1 MEPETNKKNQSRRES
16 NQESRPIQEIR
27 KNSSQQK
34 KQKFFGN
41 RYLKTRTFQE
51 KFTLYTDEKLSLLRV
66 ILSLTRTL
74 ILGVIPW
81 ALLWGVY
88 GVIVSYLTH
97 HKHLVVFNDIK
108 ALPNLVL
115 CLNLVLNLLLIF
127 RTNAAQERFWE
138 GRKLWGGLV
147 NTVRN
152 LTRKM
157 SIIIE
162 EQEPPDRVEKEATMQ
177 LVIAFAVAMKQ
188 HLRRE
193 PPNSELAFLMSSS
206 QYHELQHVNHPP
218 LKIALWIEDY
228 LQYQYKREYIDVYQ
242 LTALNKLL
250 DEMVNI
256 LGGCERILRT
266 PVPLV
271 YTITLKLLFVIYF
284 LVLPWEMAHGL
295 AWWTGPLLA
304 ILCFILLS
312 IDEIATEIEEPFGSG
327 SNDLPLDIICISMQR
342 NFEYLY
348 LRSPLVRQK

>member
-1 MEPETNKKNQSRRES
+1 MKN
-16 NQESRPIQEIR
+16 
-27 KNSSQQK
+27 
-34 KQKFFGN
+34 QKFFRN
-41 RYLKTRTFQE
+41 RYLKTRTFPE
-51 KFTLYTDEKLSLLRV
+51 KFTLYTDEKLSFLRV
-66 ILSLTRTL
+66 ILRLTRAL

-81 ALLWGVY
+81 ALLSGVY

-97 HKHLVVFNDIK
+97 HKHIVVFNDIK

-127 RTNAAQERFWE
+127 RTNAAHERFWE

-162 EQEPPDRVEKEATMQ
+162 EQEPQDRVEKEAIMQ
-177 LVIAFAVAMKQ
+177 LVIAFAVAMKL
-188 HLRRE
+188 HLRGQ
-193 PPNSELAFLMSSS
+193 PINSELAFLMPFS
-206 QYHELQHVNHPP
+206 QYHELQYVNHPP

-228 LQYQYKREYIDVYQ
+228 LQYQYKLKYIDVYQ
-242 LTALNKLL
+242 LTALNQLL

-266 PVPLV
+266 PIPLV
-271 YTITLKLLFVIYF
+271 YTITLKILFVIYF
-284 LVLPWEMAHGL
+284 SVLPWEMAHGL
-295 AWWTGPLLA
+295 TWWTGPLLA

-312 IDEIATEIEEPFGSG
+312 IDEIATEIEEPFGPG

-342 NFEYLY
+342 NFEDLY
-348 LRSPLVRQK
+348 LRSPLIIQK